1 VSIPHAPDRQRIEPG
16 IREQS
21 GPAGSSARNIS
32 ACGNNRTAGSPAAA
46 MARDLELVSNMD
58 NLLSPETECYLL
70 SIDERDFADVAAVL
84 GLRARPASPN
94 DQELVEAYLR
104 DKDDFSQTQFPFL
117 ITTVPDI
124 LPQ

>member
-1 VSIPHAPDRQRIEPG
+1 
-16 IREQS
+16 
-21 GPAGSSARNIS
+21 
-32 ACGNNRTAGSPAAA
+32 
-46 MARDLELVSNMD
+46 MARDLEQDPCMD

-84 GLRARPASPN
+84 GLRARPASSN

>member
-1 VSIPHAPDRQRIEPG
+1 MGIPHAPDRQRIELE
-16 IREQS
+16 IRGES
-21 GPAGSSARNIS
+21 RVAGASAGSNSYCR
-32 ACGNNRTAGSPAAA
+32 GNQAAGSHATA
-46 MARDLELVSNMD
+46 MARDLEQVPCMD

-84 GLRARPASPN
+84 GLRARPASSN

>member
-1 VSIPHAPDRQRIEPG
+1 
-16 IREQS
+16 
-21 GPAGSSARNIS
+21 
-32 ACGNNRTAGSPAAA
+32 
-46 MARDLELVSNMD
+46 MD

-84 GLRARPASPN
+84 GLRARPGSSN

-104 DKDDFSQTQFPFL
+104 DKDDFPQTQSPFL
-117 ITTVPDI
+117 ITTVADI